1 MSLRVPMK
9 SGRSNLFC
17 NRSLRYARDDF
28 KFNHMKI
35 SSEEK
40 NILLSAARQSIGS
53 LFDGKGPEE
62 PDYNKFP
69 LLKQKLGAFVTL
81 TKNHQL
87 RGCIGYIIGRE
98 PLFDT
103 IRSAAIHAAVN
114 DPRFSALKKSE
125 FEKIKIEI
133 SILSEFAPISS
144 YDEIIIGM
152 HGLYL
157 DEGGGGLLLPQVATE
172 HKLNRDEFLSA
183 FCNKA
188 GFYSEF
194 WKERMLKIKV
204 FTAEIFSE
212 E

>member
-1 MSLRVPMK
+1 
-9 SGRSNLFC
+9 
-17 NRSLRYARDDF
+17 
-28 KFNHMKI
+28 MKI

-40 NILLSAARQSIGS
+40 DILLKAARHSISS
-53 LFDGKGPEE
+53 LFDGKEPEK
-62 PDYNKFP
+62 PDYKKYP
-69 LLKQKLGAFVTL
+69 LLKEKLGAFVTL
-81 TKNHQL
+81 TINHQL

-103 IRSAAIHAAVN
+103 ICSAAIHAAVN

-125 FEKIKIEI
+125 FDKIHIEI
-133 SILSEFAPISS
+133 SILSEFVPIKN
-144 YDEIIIGM
+144 YDEIILGK

-172 HKLNRDEFLSA
+172 HKMNRDEFLSA
-183 FCNKA
+183 LCNKA

-194 WKERMLKIKV
+194 WKERQLKIKV

-212 E
+212 EKKE

>member
-1 MSLRVPMK
+1 MR
-9 SGRSNLFC
+9 
-17 NRSLRYARDDF
+17 
-28 KFNHMKI
+28 I

-53 LFDGKGPEE
+53 LFDGKGPGE
-62 PDYNKFP
+62 PKYNKFP

-133 SILSEFAPISS
+133 SILSEFAPINS
-144 YDEIIIGM
+144 YDEIIIGT

-183 FCNKA
+183 LCNKA

-212 E
+212 EETEI

>member
-1 MSLRVPMK
+1 
-9 SGRSNLFC
+9 
-17 NRSLRYARDDF
+17 
-28 KFNHMKI
+28 MKI

-40 NILLSAARQSIGS
+40 NILLTAARQSIGS
-53 LFDGKGPEE
+53 LFDGKEPEK
-62 PDYNKFP
+62 PDYIKYP
-69 LLKQKLGAFVTL
+69 LLKEKLGAFVTL
-81 TKNHQL
+81 TIDKKL

-103 IRSAAIHAAVN
+103 ICSAAIHAAVN

-133 SILSEFAPISS
+133 SILSEFTPIKS
-144 YDEIIIGM
+144 YDEIIIGT

-172 HKLNRDEFLSA
+172 HKLNRDDFLSA
-183 FCNKA
+183 LCNKA
-188 GFYSEF
+188 GFYSDF

-212 E
+212 EETEK